1 MQEKTESHLVAGAKV
16 TFASDNILLGI
27 LTA

>member
-1 MQEKTESHLVAGAKV
+1 MQEKTESHPVAGAKL
-16 TFASDNILLGI
+16 TYASDNKLLRI